1 VSLPQDTSA
10 PLGDVSPRTR
20 PTWQAHL
27 RIARIDHWV
36 KNVFVLPGAVVALS
50 MDPGHLD
57 GGLWLRALIG
67 LLSVGLIASS
77 NYVINEL
84 LDAPS
89 DRQHPLK
96 RNRPAASG
104 QVHVPLAYVQWL
116 VLMGVGLA
124 LGQIVSSAFAATMLA
139 LWVMGCVYN
148 IPPLRSKDVP
158 YVDVLSEAVNNPLRM
173 LAGWYLVGSDLVPPV
188 SLLIS
193 YWMVGCYFM
202 AIKRFAE
209 FREIGDPTRSAA
221 YRRSFAYYTEQ
232 RLLVSIMFYGSHAML
247 FFGAFIMRYR
257 LELILAFPLVALV
270 MAVYLSLA
278 FKADSAVQRPE
289 GLHAEP
295 ALMASVVVCA
305 LAMATLFFVDVPV
318 LHQVF
323 TPTPVVTI
331 R

>member
-1 VSLPQDTSA
+1 MSLRTDSSTALAGA
-10 PLGDVSPRTR
+10 PPRVK

-27 RIARIDHWV
+27 QIARIDHWV

-50 MDPGHLD
+50 MDPDRLD
-57 GGLWLRALIG
+57 GGLWVRAAVG
-67 LLSVGLIASS
+67 LLAVGLIASS
-77 NYVINEL
+77 NYVVNEL
-84 LDAPS
+84 LDAPY

-96 RNRPAASG
+96 RRRPAASG
-104 QVHVPLAYVQWL
+104 LVHVPLAYGQWL
-116 VLMGVGLA
+116 LLMVAGLL
-124 LGQIVSSAFAATMLA
+124 LGRMVSTAFAATMLA
-139 LWVMGCVYN
+139 LWVMGCLYN
-148 IPPLRSKDVP
+148 IPPFRSKDVP

-173 LAGWYLVGSDLVPPV
+173 LAGWYVVGTDLVPPV
-188 SLLIS
+188 SLLVS

-209 FREIGDPTRSAA
+209 FREIGDATRSAA

-257 LELILAFPLVALV
+257 LELILAFPAVALV

-295 ALMASVVVCA
+295 ALMASVAVCA
-305 LAMATLFFVDVPV
+305 VLMATLLFVDVPV
-318 LHQVF
+318 LDRIF
-323 TPTPVVTI
+323 TPTPI
-331 R
+331 AGAR